1 MGSKQPIRR
10 SGRVVGYPE
19 ELSTGDIKLF
29 DRGNRLSGLYRK
41 APDTTYRGFGSKY
54 FGDGNQPM
62 ALLEE

>member
-10 SGRVVGYPE
+10 SGRVVGYLE

-29 DRGNRLSGLYRK
+29 DRGNRLIGLYRQ
-41 APDTTYRGFGSKY
+41 APDKTYEGSGSKY
-54 FGDGNQPM
+54 FGDGNQLM